1 MKNFRSNISL
11 RIELILT
18 SVLFILL
25 FVLTVSLT
33 TYYTFSNH
41 TTDAIKI
48 QTEEVNRQIIYNYEN
63 SVNQII
69 NISNLIASDFEQ
81 LDLENDLEAS
91 RFLRSII
98 RTNSNILQISLYS
111 LDNEVILNTGDI
123 VPVDNIWF
131 DEAKND
137 QTIHYFSP
145 PQTYDDKTFLT
156 VSKKLNNE
164 YIDSYIL
171 KIDYNF
177 DSFSSLAEKTSLG
190 EQGHVTIFDY
200 QYNLIYMSN
209 DGLFET
215 EEKLF
220 KELIIGSKNITY
232 EEIPMVLNIDT
243 LLHTRWRIAVF
254 TNVSDIVKIQQS
266 FQVTVILTAIIFAI
280 ISMFI
285 YYFLSNHLTN
295 PLKVLE
301 ENMAT
306 TVKDYYIKRE
316 PLKLTGNLEI
326 TNLTKSYNQM
336 VLDIES
342 MTKEISNRYQLQ
354 IKSELKALQNQIN
367 PHFLYNT
374 LDSIIWLIENNK
386 NKEASEMITEL
397 ATLFRISISQGEN
410 LITVENEIKHALAY
424 LKIQTIRYPDA
435 FEYKFNYSDDIK
447 DIKTMKLIL
456 QPFIENSIYHG
467 LKHNID
473 YGLIDITVKTIDNK
487 LEYTIVDNGY
497 GMKKELVDELNASL
511 ESDEI
516 SFGIG
521 IKNVYERLKVYYGK
535 EANVIIDSELD
546 LGTKITITIPLGGEI
561 ND

>member
-1 MKNFRSNISL
+1 MKKYRNRISL
-11 RIELILT
+11 RVELIVT
-18 SVLFILL
+18 SVLFILF

-41 TTDAIKI
+41 TTDAIKV

-69 NISNLIASDFEQ
+69 NISNLIASEFEQ
-81 LDLENDLEAS
+81 LDLENDPES
-91 RFLRSII
+91 KRFLSSII

-111 LDNEVILNTGDI
+111 LDKEIIINSGDI
-123 VPVDNIWF
+123 LPDDYEWF
-131 DEAKND
+131 KEAKDD

-145 PQTYDDKTFLT
+145 PQNYQNKTFLT
-156 VSKKLNNE
+156 VSKRLNNE
-164 YIDSYIL
+164 FITGYIL

-190 EQGHVTIFDY
+190 ERGHVTIFDY
-200 QYNLIYMSN
+200 HYNLIYMSN
-209 DGLFET
+209 DSLFAN
-215 EEKLF
+215 EEVLF
-220 KELIIGSKNITY
+220 RDLIIGSKDIIY

-243 LLHTRWRIAVF
+243 LLHTKWRIAVF
-254 TNVSDIVKIQQS
+254 TNVSDIVRIQQS
-266 FQVTVILTAIIFAI
+266 FQVTVILTAIIFAL
-280 ISMFI
+280 ISVFV
-285 YYFLSNHLTN
+285 YYFLSNHLAN

-316 PLKLTGNLEI
+316 PLELRGNLEI
-326 TNLTKSYNQM
+326 TNLTRSYNQM
-336 VLDIES
+336 ITDIEA
-342 MTKEISNRYQLQ
+342 MTKEINNRYQMQ
-354 IKSELKALQNQIN
+354 IKAELKALQNQIN

-386 NKEASEMITEL
+386 NNEASEMITSL

-410 LITVENEIKHALAY
+410 LITVENEINHALSY
-424 LKIQTIRYPDA
+424 LQIQTIRYPNA
-435 FEYKFNYSDDIK
+435 FEYKFNVEDDVK
-447 DIKTMKLIL
+447 QLKTMKLIL
-456 QPFIENSIYHG
+456 QPFIENAIYHG
-467 LKHNID
+467 LKHYID
-473 YGLIDITVKTIDNK
+473 YGLIEITVKNLGEK
-487 LEYTIVDNGY
+487 LEYTIIDNGY
-497 GMKKELVDELNASL
+497 GMKQELVDELNASL
-511 ESDEI
+511 ENDEI